1 MKKNNK
7 KFEILLIALLV
18 VLIAGLGLTLYLRRN
33 TITNVNKVLA
43 NKYDEIKCVD
53 DAHSACPSAGSR
65 SGLG

>member
-7 KFEILLIALLV
+7 KVEILLIIVLI

-53 DAHSACPSAGSR
+53 DD
-65 SGLG
+65 